1 MAARNKRRGRHRGR
15 GRFGFLYVVLSAAA
29 VLAAIVLGSAVFFR
43 VETVQVTGQSRY
55 TAEQIIEAA
64 EVEQGDNLF
73 ALDRVKAS
81 KQIISRLPYVDS
93 VSITR
98 RLPDGLNIA
107 VTECT
112 GAAAIEGEG
121 VWWILNAGGKF
132 VERTDAAGVAGLPPI
147 TGLTPVAPMVGS
159 RLEVPEEQTIKLESL
174 MALLQAINKYGMTAQ
189 VQSYDLT
196 AVNVI
201 EAGYAGRFTLKMPM
215 SGADYDYLMNAADR
229 AVKEKLDESTSGVM
243 DLSRLES
250 EGILNVIPYS

>member
-1 MAARNKRRGRHRGR
+1 MAARKKRRGRHHGR
-15 GRFGFLYVVLSAAA
+15 GRFGFLYVVLSTAAI
-29 VLAAIVLGSAVFFR
+29 LAAIVLGSAVFFR
-43 VETVQVTGQSRY
+43 VNSIQVTGQSRY
-55 TAEQIIEAA
+55 SAEKIIEAA
-64 EVEQGDNLF
+64 EVKQGDNLF
-73 ALDRVKAS
+73 GLDRVKVS
-81 KQIISRLPYVDS
+81 KQIIARLPYVES

-98 RLPDGLNIA
+98 RLPDGVDIA

-121 VWWILNAGGKF
+121 AWWILNAGGKF
-132 VERTDAAGVAGLPPI
+132 VERTDAAGAAGLPPI

-159 RLEVPEEQTIKLESL
+159 RLEVPEEQILKLESL
-174 MALLQAINKYGMTAQ
+174 IALLKAINQYGMATQ
-189 VQSYDLT
+189 IQSYDLT

-215 SGADYDYLMNAADR
+215 SGADYDYLMNAVDR
-229 AVKEKLDESTSGVM
+229 AVKEKLDVSTSGIM